1 MSEVKVGDHVR
12 LVGPSWENDYDG
24 YGVGDVVRVVE
35 ITHFG
40 AIWTEGV
47 GTVGQNW
54 KLYDS
59 DNEDYPDYAVELVTK
74 PEVSF
79 EDTVASF
86 SSLEAPLSEGDLE
99 DVRAAGEALGI
110 NVTYKGR
117 HVGDLPR
124 EALTFEQKVQDILHG
139 MADLLVEKNAAYG
152 NSALDPVRIFS
163 KADTT
168 EQLYVRLDDKI
179 NRVKQGHEYQGD
191 DTIRDIIGYCT
202 LILIAREGDE

>member
-1 MSEVKVGDHVR
+1 MSEVKVGDYVR
-12 LVGPSWENDYDG
+12 LVGPAWGWDYDG
-24 YGVGDVVRVVE
+24 YSAGDVVRVVE
-35 ITHFG
+35 MIPTFG
-40 AIWTEGV
+40 AIWTEEV
-47 GTVGQNW
+47 GTVGKDG

-59 DNEDYPDYAVELVTK
+59 EDYPDYAVELVTK
-74 PEVSF
+74 PEVPF

-117 HVGDLPR
+117 HVEDLLR

-179 NRVKQGHEYQGD
+179 NRVKQGHEYPGD

>member
-12 LVGPSWENDYDG
+12 LVGPAWGRDYDG
-24 YGVGDVVRVVE
+24 YSAGDIVRVVE
-35 ITHFG
+35 VTDFD
-40 AIWTEGV
+40 AIWTEEV
-47 GTVGQNW
+47 GTVGQNG

-59 DNEDYPDYAVELVTK
+59 DSVDYPDYAVE
-74 PEVSF
+74 
-79 EDTVASF
+79 VA
-86 SSLEAPLSEGDLE
+86 D
-99 DVRAAGEALGI
+99 I

-117 HVGDLPR
+117 PVEDLPR

-163 KADTT
+163 RADTT

-179 NRVKQGHEYQGD
+179 NRVKQGHEYPGD

-202 LILIAREGDE
+202 LILIAREGEK